1 MFCGL
6 GSAVLRNHHRSR
18 LASVFKLNVFSDLF
32 VLVRAY
38 VMKIAR
44 SIIIKESCC
53 IILTDQ
59 LMDMDDQPHGGVQTS

>member
-1 MFCGL
+1 MQFFVIITVAL
-6 GSAVLRNHHRSR
+6 SQR
-18 LASVFKLNVFSDLF
+18 LAGVFKLNVFSDLF

-59 LMDMDDQPHGGVQTS
+59 LVDMDNQPHGGVQTS